1 MLLLLLLLLFLLT
14 LLPLLLLR
22 ISFNLPNSRIILLGE
37 QLSAVNVA
45 SGLKQK
51 QVLLSEAAKIDRM
64 NTAEGDARAIVL
76 KAAATSEAINTISN
90 TIKMNDN
97 NEIAD
102 NKNSGEEAIRLMLAE
117 QYIHAFSLLAKE
129 SNTIVLNG
137 NNNNSGINGSG
148 NGGINDVAGMIATAM
163 NIYNNQPTKK
173 LPKNVLNTDNNDNN
187 HNNIIRDY
195 EYDDNNKKT

>member
-1 MLLLLLLLLFLLT
+1 M
-14 LLPLLLLR
+14 
-22 ISFNLPNSRIILLGE
+22 
-37 QLSAVNVA
+37 NVA

-187 HNNIIRDY
+187 HNNISRDY
-195 EYDDNNKKT
+195 EYDDINKKT

>member
-137 NNNNSGINGSG
+137 NNSNSGINGSG